1 MKRLIL
7 VLCIMLFLPCIA
19 LAGKGGGNTQPSAP
33 WPMFGNNP
41 QHTGQSSYAGPSAG
55 TIKWE
60 VPTGMFNNYKA
71 GNIAIG
77 QDGTLYVTG
86 DVYNPETMVH
96 DGVLAAYNPSDG
108 TLKWQTVMITN
119 GAANTAPAIGSAGVI
134 YAEGY
139 SNSSST
145 RYLYALNQSGQLQ
158 WQTFLGGTPPYTS
171 IITVGKDGTIYVP
184 GSELTA
190 VNPDGTIK
198 WVYYCPAKCSSVAIS
213 PAGDAIYTV
222 MISYTTLSPRL
233 LALNTNAGYL
243 WDFSIGNSGHFV
255 QVDQVNP
262 IAVDGDGT
270 IYLEGIWDN
279 TPYLHA
285 VTPSGIEKWSYLI
298 DRTTAGELLNPTV
311 SKRGNIYFMIPGSDF
326 STSDIYAL
334 DSRGRFKWKYTINAS
349 CTNNSPAID
358 PNENIYFAGDNGV
371 VYSLTSGGVLRWS
384 VAPSSAQYFWGHS
397 PSLGKDGRLYI
408 TNDNMNLYSIGK

>member
-198 WVYYCPAKCSSVAIS
+198 WVYYCNYCSSIAMS
-213 PAGDAIYTV
+213 PKGDAIYTV
-222 MISYTTLSPRL
+222 IDWDSTSL
-233 LALNTNAGYL
+233 LALN
-243 WDFSIGNSGHFV
+243 SIGGTLWNLPLGERGYGIRFH
-255 QVDQVNP
+255 NP
-262 IAVDGDGT
+262 IAVADNGT
-270 IYLEGIWDN
+270 IYAHSIWDN
-279 TPYLHA
+279 IVYLSA
-285 VTPSGIEKWSYLI
+285 VTPSGTEKWRFATDGPYYRATLVPS
-298 DRTTAGELLNPTV
+298 V
-311 SKRGNIYFMIPGSDF
+311 SKNGNIYFLIGDAL
-326 STSDIYAL
+326 TDTAKIYKL
-334 DSRGRFKWKYTINAS
+334 DSRGGLKWTYTINDN
-349 CTNNSPAID
+349 CQNNGPAID
-358 PNENIYFAGDNGV
+358 ANENIYVGSDEGT
-371 VYSLTSGGVLRWS
+371 VYSFTSGGALRWS
-384 VAPSSAQYFWGHS
+384 VIPSNANYFWGNS
-397 PSLGKDGRLYI
+397 PALGNDGRLYI
-408 TNDNMNLYSIGK
+408 KSTSYLYSIGQ